1 MTSRAA
7 FIGYVPYLIG
17 AIGVAILVFAAALF
31 GILTRPD
38 GLLAVLWPAN
48 ALLLAA
54 FVRVPTMNS
63 PIGWLGAIAGFI
75 CADLLTGS
83 DINKAAWLTLA
94 NMVGVAVGLVL
105 IRRWDAQDRKLR
117 RPEGILYLCL
127 VGLAAAFGSGLVGI
141 VIAIVLFK
149 SDPGMTFLFW
159 TSTEFANYVIILP
172 FALTVTRWPTIQKSC
187 LGLMETVKGDWRQL
201 RGSLPVVSLGVS
213 LVMVGFVGGPG
224 AIVFPLPALLWCALN
239 YRINLVALLMM
250 LTSLWLMVELE
261 LDFLVNLPEGDDPYY
276 GVMSIRIGLAM
287 LVLGPLTVA
296 SIDRARTAL
305 VERLDH
311 AANHDFLTGILTRGA
326 FMPLGQEMVDRIAE
340 EKGRLT
346 VMVMDLDHFK
356 RINDDHGHASGD
368 RVLVEVSRVIQRSL
382 RAGDLF
388 ARLGGEEFAILVP
401 NIAPADAQGL
411 AQRIRKAVEESS
423 IETRNEIRLHS
434 SVSIG
439 MICRELDAPVALD
452 SLVNEADKAM
462 YEAKRAGRN
471 RVVQR

>member
-75 CADLLTGS
+75 CADLITGS

-187 LGLMETVKGDWRQL
+187 LGLMETVKGDLRQL

-346 VMVMDLDHFK
+346 IMVMDLDHFK

-411 AQRIRKAVEESS
+411 AQRIRKAVEETS

-471 RVVQR
+471 RVVQL